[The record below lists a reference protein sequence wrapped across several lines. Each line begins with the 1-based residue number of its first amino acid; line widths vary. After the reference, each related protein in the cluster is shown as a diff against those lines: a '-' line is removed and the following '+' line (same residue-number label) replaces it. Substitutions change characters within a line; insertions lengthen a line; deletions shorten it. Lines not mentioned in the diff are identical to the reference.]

1 MEHAM
6 FGNKPSRPMSI
17 ETPATP
23 IECLIGARMSV
34 VGDITFSGGLNIAG
48 SIKGTVAAEGNDGLI
63 VLNESGRIE
72 GDLRAPNVRIDGEM
86 VGDVVATE
94 KLILGPTARVRGN
107 VYYKLLEMTA
117 GSQVN
122 GQMVHQDEP
131 MKQLAKLD

>member
-1 MEHAM
+1 M